1 MAGILHEFV
10 QNTKI
15 LASQVNENFDI
26 VQGDIE
32 ELGNG
37 LNTKFSS
44 EITKS
49 KEELIDDINTK
60 ASTLANKDLSN
71 VPNEKSILIN
81 KATTIS
87 KWNRQHSDGFIIQGG
102 EIEVA
107 ALGTE
112 VYFPFEVEMS
122 TVLFF
127 SPVNYAPGSNSEF
140 HDGLNIKNISSSGVT
155 IWVGSVGEASVRTTR
170 LKWLAI
176 GYK

>member
-15 LASQVNENFDI
+15 LASQVNENFDV

-44 EITKS
+44 EITKA

-60 ASTLANKDLSN
+60 TTTLANKDLSN
-71 VPNEKSILIN
+71 VPNEKSILTN

-87 KWNRQHSDGFIIQGG
+87 KWNRQYSDGFVIQGG
-102 EIEVA
+102 EIEAA
-107 ALGTE
+107 ALGAE
-112 VYFPFEVEMS
+112 VFFSFEVKMS
-122 TVLFF
+122 TVLYF
-127 SPVNYAPGSNSEF
+127 SPVNYAPGANSEF
-140 HDGLNIKNISSSGVT
+140 HDGLNIKEISSTGVK
-155 IWVGSVGEASVRTTR
+155 IWVGSVGEGSVRTTR
-170 LKWLAI
+170 LKWIAI